1 GGPLS
6 IVTGPDG
13 NLWVTEPTNG
23 GHIARITAPDTTKP
37 TIDVTT
43 PAAGASYVIGDA
55 VNADYACADEQGG
68 SGLAS
73 CVGTVPDGDAIDT
86 ASLGTHTFEVDA
98 ADVEGNTRTV
108 MVSYDVV
115 KPTDSTAPTIAIS
128 SPADGATFVVGDTVS
143 ADFACADEGG
153 SGLASCDGTVAD
165 GDPIDTSS
173 TGTHAFTVDAAD
185 AAGNTSSL
193 TVHYTVEEPAPLDT
207 RAPTIELDVPQDGAA
222 FMVGD
227 RPAADYTCGD
237 EGGSGLAACDGTTP
251 NGAVIDTSRPGIF
264 TFTVN
269 ASDHAGNHASVTHTY
284 VVFKEWGGKL
294 ELPPAMNDVAAGS
307 AVPVWFNLGDV
318 ATMTAKASTSP
329 TSTPV
334 DCTSLEPT
342 GPTVPASVSPTG
354 TRSSNG
360 RVMYVWKT
368 DKAWGGTCRTFTLGI
383 AAPTTLYLRFS

>member
-1 GGPLS
+1 
-6 IVTGPDG
+6 
-13 NLWVTEPTNG
+13 
-23 GHIARITAPDTTKP
+23 
-37 TIDVTT
+37 
-43 PAAGASYVIGDA
+43 
-55 VNADYACADEQGG
+55 
-68 SGLAS
+68 
-73 CVGTVPDGDAIDT
+73 
-86 ASLGTHTFEVDA
+86 
-98 ADVEGNTRTV
+98 
-108 MVSYDVV
+108 
-115 KPTDSTAPTIAIS
+115 
-128 SPADGATFVVGDTVS
+128 S
-143 ADFACADEGG
+143 A
-153 SGLASCDGTVAD
+153 
-165 GDPIDTSS
+165 
-173 TGTHAFTVDAAD
+173 GTHAFTVDAAD

-193 TVHYTVEEPAPLDT
+193 AVHYTVEKPAPVDT
-207 RAPTIELDVPQDGAA
+207 SAPTIELDVPQDGAS

-227 RPAADYTCGD
+227 RPAAEYTCAD

-251 NGAVIDTSRPGIF
+251 DGAVIDTSRPGIF
-264 TFTVN
+264 TFTVD

-294 ELPPAMNDVAAGS
+294 ELAPAVNDVAAGS
-307 AVPVWFNLGDV
+307 AVPIWFNLGDV